1 MALTRIGLN
10 QSINLASNVT
20 GTLPAANGGT
30 GATSFN
36 AASLVKLST
45 ITASSSTS
53 ISFDGLFTSDYK
65 NYIVYYNNLLPATDD
80 VQPRVRYRQSDA
92 DMTATQYGVANIGVY
107 RQDGTGDGSITG
119 GQNEDYAAIVYNRG
133 GSNVAQDFG
142 FSGYMEIFNPL
153 DTAGYKLM
161 SGKMNW
167 VRADA
172 DYFQTSM
179 FIIRNEAN
187 TNALSGVSLFMSS
200 GNITSGTATMYG
212 IKS

>member
-1 MALTRIGLN
+1 MAIIKPNNNTI
-10 QSINLASNVT
+10 SAITA
-20 GTLPAANGGT
+20 LPAAIPT
-30 GATSFN
+30 G
-36 AASLVKLST
+36 SLVKLST

-65 NYIVYYNNLLPATDD
+65 NYIVYLNNILPATDN
-80 VQPRVRYRQSDA
+80 VQPRVRYRQSNA
-92 DMTATQYGVANIGVY
+92 DMTATQYGVANVGIY
-107 RQDGTGDGSITG
+107 RQDGTGDAVING
-119 GQNEDYAAIVYNRG
+119 GQNEDYAAIAYNNG

-142 FSGYMEIFNPL
+142 FNGYIEIFNPL
-153 DTAGYKLM
+153 DTVGYKLM
-161 SGKMNW
+161 SGKINQ

-172 DYFQTSM
+172 AYFQTKI